1 MKTKIKNPNNIV
13 KKICDSLLSLLLLCV
28 FKDLL
33 VIFIVFTANAAKEHM
48 SPYFQQIVEM
58 LKGYLT
64 VDQADET
71 MSLQVQSLGITFFF
85 HITSPHYWP

>member
-1 MKTKIKNPNNIV
+1 
-13 KKICDSLLSLLLLCV
+13 
-28 FKDLL
+28 
-33 VIFIVFTANAAKEHM
+33 M

-71 MSLQVQSLGITFFF
+71 MSLQVQSLGELV
-85 HITSPHYWP
+85 

>member
-1 MKTKIKNPNNIV
+1 
-13 KKICDSLLSLLLLCV
+13 
-28 FKDLL
+28 
-33 VIFIVFTANAAKEHM
+33 M

-71 MSLQVQSLGITFFF
+71 MTLQVQSLGRQCLHPSQAHAVAVHLLVKDVIIHLRFLCF
-85 HITSPHYWP
+85 HGMVHILFWYYIFH

>member
-1 MKTKIKNPNNIV
+1 MHSSVMLKYIKV
-13 KKICDSLLSLLLLCV
+13 L
-28 FKDLL
+28 F
-33 VIFIVFTANAAKEHM
+33 VFTANAAKEHM

-71 MSLQVQSLGITFFF
+71 MSLQVQSLGKQICIFCRTHNQDSWGF
-85 HITSPHYWP
+85 HHVE